1 MTQFIRETHFK
12 ELVWVNP
19 KTDIM
24 RREECLCFNCK
35 NASCNISNEL
45 FSICRDD
52 NLALMV
58 TRCKNFVQGTKRQQ
72 GIIR

>member
-1 MTQFIRETHFK
+1 MTQFIQETHFK

-24 RREECLCFNCK
+24 RRKECLCFNCK
-35 NASCNISNEL
+35 TASCNISNEL